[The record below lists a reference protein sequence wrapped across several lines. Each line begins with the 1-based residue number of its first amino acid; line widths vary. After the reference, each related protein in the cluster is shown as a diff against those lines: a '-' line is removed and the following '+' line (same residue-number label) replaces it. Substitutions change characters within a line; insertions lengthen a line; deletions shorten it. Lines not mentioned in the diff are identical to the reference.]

1 MDPVEALGRLTS
13 RLLSVDT
20 VFSTVQRTL
29 LSTLDARRKLDRNI
43 ERVLAGANLPSAR
56 DVERVAEQLG
66 ELDRELA
73 QLTARVAALT
83 AKLEAERAQVAEH
96 VADHPEGD
104 RSA

>member
-1 MDPVEALGRLTS
+1 MDPVEAFGRLTS

-73 QLTARVAALT
+73 LLTKRVGALT
-83 AKLEAERAQVAEH
+83 AKLEARAAPSTA
-96 VADHPEGD
+96 ADHLEEDG
-104 RSA
+104 SA